1 MSDRPA
7 PRPRRSHRPSP
18 PERSGGRGRRRLL
31 PGLRPLEPRALL
43 DGSSPV
49 PADFDGDSR
58 TDPALYRFDPDTGS
72 GVFEI
77 LESASGSPRTLRIDG
92 LGERDVPVPGDFD
105 GDGRADPAVV
115 RPEAILGGGSTPNAS
130 VWVILRSSDGSR
142 VEIPFGAAGILDRPA
157 PADYDGDGVTDLA
170 TFRAS
175 SDLVPGAA
183 QWFIRPSSG
192 APGFSVAFGAAGGS
206 DLPAPA
212 DYDGDGR
219 ADLATFR
226 PVPLPPDGPVG
237 AAQWFLLPSG
247 ANDPQYRSRLGGVR
261 IPFGAPANADQPV
274 PADYDGDGRAD
285 LAAFRSESDLAP
297 GSASWFVLPGRG
309 AFPRFSGG
317 FSAELGRSGSIASA
331 GDFDGDARPDFAAFD
346 PGLGSWTVAPSTP
359 EGTPGRPS
367 SSRFGP
373 AGGEAVPVTSP
384 LFFRLPEG
392 GGAADPPPIGDG
404 PDPPPSIPVF
414 GYEVVDAFPHDPDA
428 FTQGLAISGG
438 RLFEGTGLYG
448 SSRLREV
455 DLRTGAVLREV
466 DLPDSAFGEG
476 IAVVGD
482 RVVQLTWRGG
492 IGYVYDRDTFRRV
505 DSFRYEGEGWGL
517 AFDGTRLILS
527 DGTPTLRFL
536 DPRTFEVVRTVRVL
550 ADGEPVDRLNELE
563 FIDGEV
569 YANVWKSDRIA
580 RIDPGTGRVTA
591 WVDLSGLRPPGAIGP
606 ESVLNGIAH
615 DPSSDRL
622 FVTGKSWPELFEIEL
637 VSPE

>member
-1 MSDRPA
+1 MSDRPDR
-7 PRPRRSHRPSP
+7 RPRRSHLPSP
-18 PERSGGRGRRRLL
+18 PDRSGGRGRRRLV

-43 DGSSPV
+43 DGSALV

-58 TDPALYRFDPDTGS
+58 TDPALYRFDADTGS

-77 LESASGSPRTLRIDG
+77 LDSTTGSPRALRIDG
-92 LGERDVPVPGDFD
+92 LGERDVPVTGDYD
-105 GDGRADPAVV
+105 GDGRADAAVV
-115 RPEAILGGGSTPNAS
+115 RPEAVLGGGSTPNAS

-183 QWFIRPSSG
+183 QWFVRPSSG
-192 APGFSVAFGAAGGS
+192 APGFSVVFGAAGGS

-226 PVPLPPDGPVG
+226 PVPTPQDGPVG

-247 ANDPQYRSRLGGVR
+247 ANDPDYRSRIGGVR
-261 IPFGAPANADQPV
+261 VPFGAPGNADQPV
-274 PADYDGDGRAD
+274 PADFDGDGRAD
-285 LAAFRSESDLAP
+285 LAAFRSESDLTP

-317 FSAELGRSGSIASA
+317 VSAELGRSGSIASA
-331 GDFDGDARPDFAAFD
+331 GDFDGDGRPDFAAFD
-346 PGLGSWTVAPSTP
+346 PGLASWAVSPATP
-359 EGTPGRPS
+359 EGRPS
-367 SSRFGP
+367 LPPSSFRFSP
-373 AGGEAVPVTSP
+373 AGGGGVPVSSP
-384 LFFRLPEG
+384 LFFRLREG
-392 GGAADPPPIGDG
+392 SRDE
-404 PDPPPSIPVF
+404 PDPPTSIPVL
-414 GYEVVDAFPHDPDA
+414 GYEVVAAFPHDPDA

-455 DLRTGAVLREV
+455 DLRTGDVLREAA
-466 DLPDSAFGEG
+466 LPDSAFGEG

-482 RVVQLTWRGG
+482 RIVQLTWRGG
-492 IGYVYDRDTFRRV
+492 IGYVYERDTFQHV

-536 DPRTFEVVRTVRVL
+536 DPTTFEVVRTVRVV
-550 ADGEPVDRLNELE
+550 ADGSPVDLLNELE

-569 YANVWKSDRIA
+569 YANVWKTDRIA
-580 RIDPGTGRVTA
+580 RIDPETGRVTA
-591 WVDLSGLRPPGAIGP
+591 WVDLSGLRPPGAVGP
-606 ESVLNGIAH
+606 EAVLNGIAH
-615 DPSSDRL
+615 DPDSDRL
-622 FVTGKSWPELFEIEL
+622 FVTGKNWPGLFEIEL
-637 VSPE
+637 VSPG